1 LERVSQ
7 IAALVEVSLFVK
19 GQQIQQGGAIRF
31 WPRSKTVAAMACLKA
46 FISF

>member
-1 LERVSQ
+1 ME
-7 IAALVEVSLFVK
+7 ITLFLKRQQNQK
-19 GQQIQQGGAIRF
+19 GRAIRF

>member
-1 LERVSQ
+1 ME
-7 IAALVEVSLFVK
+7 ITLFVK
-19 GQQIQQGGAIRF
+19 GQQIQQGRAIRF